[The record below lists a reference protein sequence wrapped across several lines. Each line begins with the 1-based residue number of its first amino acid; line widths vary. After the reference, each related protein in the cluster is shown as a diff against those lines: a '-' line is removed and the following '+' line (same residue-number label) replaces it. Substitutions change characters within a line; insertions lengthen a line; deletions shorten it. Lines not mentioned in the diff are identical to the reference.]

1 MEITFE
7 KTEIEG
13 VLVVN
18 YDKFQDNRGYIYT
31 SYLDRLFS
39 EQSLPLFTHDK
50 FTFSKKN
57 VLRGIHYDRNTTK
70 LVTSIIGE
78 IDQIV
83 VDMRTD
89 SKTYK
94 KHLRFVMNNQKKF
107 SVIIPPMVGNAF
119 LVKSESSIYHYKLS
133 YKGEYKDYNEQ
144 FTIKWNDPTLKICW
158 GISNPILSERDQ

>member
-31 SYLDRLFS
+31 SYLDRLFL

-94 KHLRFVMNNQKKF
+94 KHLRFVMNNQK
-107 SVIIPPMVGNAF
+107 
-119 LVKSESSIYHYKLS
+119 
-133 YKGEYKDYNEQ
+133 
-144 FTIKWNDPTLKICW
+144 
-158 GISNPILSERDQ
+158 ILSDNTTHGRKCFFS